1 MSWLGQLFG
10 KKEKSSSVAKKRLQ
24 MVLVHDRNDISPGL
38 LEIIKDDIIQVIVKH
53 LAIDPAAV
61 EVNLNQE
68 GQESFLVAEIP
79 LPGNGNRP

>member
-10 KKEKSSSVAKKRLQ
+10 KKENSSSVAKKRLQ

-53 LAIDPAAV
+53 LAIDPNAV

-68 GQESFLVAEIP
+68 GQESFLVAELP
-79 LPGNGNRP
+79 LPGGNSR

>member
-68 GQESFLVAEIP
+68 GAESFLVAEIP
-79 LPGNGNRP
+79 LPGSNGR

>member
-10 KKEKSSSVAKKRLQ
+10 KKENSSSVAKKRLQ

-53 LAIDPAAV
+53 LAIDPNAV

-79 LPGNGNRP
+79 LPGGNSR

>member
-10 KKEKSSSVAKKRLQ
+10 KKENSSSVAKKRLQ

-53 LAIDPAAV
+53 LAIDSNAV

-79 LPGNGNRP
+79 LPGGNSR